1 MFWVDTAPSR
11 VYTLL
16 TNAAIFCGIITPYP
30 ALRKEQVRVKI
41 AFCSGHVTGDLKP
54 KGGETISKFKP
65 YIRQFFQRADVFL
78 LVICTVCAIFGI
90 LMVDKAVVG
99 MSAGG
104 WDMSAPSKYIAV
116 QTFSMFLGIGAFVL
130 FTIIDADILGSQWK
144 LLCVI
149 NVLLLVALIIF
160 GQDDGTGNKSWI
172 RFAGIGIQPSEVIK
186 VLYIIVAAK
195 QMTWLKEHR
204 DIDSFLS
211 IVEMAGHFV
220 IVFGMI
226 IVVSS
231 DLGSATIIMFIFL
244 TMFFV
249 LGVKLYWFALGG
261 AAVAAAVP
269 LLWNYFLKD
278 YQKKRLIAPYDP
290 SIDPDGWGIT
300 WQTTQSKLTLA
311 SGRLTGVDEGH
322 RATVFTGSGRKP
334 RYDRLYRGHHS
345 AGDHHGAHR
354 ARRSQER
361 PPLRYA
367 HLHRRGRGHGLP
379 DFHQHRHVHRHHPG
393 YRHHAPLLQLRGLV
407 NGDDVRGHGSGLRR
421 EVQAQAGTLLF
432 DLLRKETACESRLFL
447 FYRGMP
453 VE

>member
-1 MFWVDTAPSR
+1 MILVDSAPFG

-16 TNAAIFCGIITPYP
+16 TNAAATCDIIPPVP
-30 ALRKEQVRVKI
+30 ALRKEQVRDRI
-41 AFCSGHVTGDLKP
+41 DSAPASGRGFSR
-54 KGGETISKFKP
+54 KGGGIISKFKP
-65 YIRQFFQRADVFL
+65 YIRQFFQRADIFL

-116 QTFSMFLGIGAFVL
+116 QTFSMFLGIGAFVI

-144 LLCVI
+144 LLCVV

-311 SGRLTGVDEGH
+311 SGRLTGVEEGH
-322 RATVFTGSGRKP
+322 RATVFTGKHTDFIFSCVGENLGMIGCLVVIILLLIIMIHIVRIGLRSGRLFDMLICIGVAAAMAFQTFINIGMCIGITP
-334 RYDRLYRGHHS
+334 VIGITLPFFSYGGSSMVTMY
-345 AGDHHGAHR
+345 GAM
-354 ARRSQER
+354 
-361 PPLRYA
+361 
-367 HLHRRGRGHGLP
+367 
-379 DFHQHRHVHRHHPG
+379 
-393 YRHHAPLLQLRGLV
+393 GLV
-407 NGDDVRGHGSGLRR
+407 SGVKYKLKP
-421 EVQAQAGTLLF
+421 EHFSLI
-432 DLLRKETACESRLFL
+432 
-447 FYRGMP
+447 Y
-453 VE
+453 

>member
-1 MFWVDTAPSR
+1 MR
-11 VYTLL
+11 KGG
-16 TNAAIFCGIITPYP
+16 GII
-30 ALRKEQVRVKI
+30 
-41 AFCSGHVTGDLKP
+41 H
-54 KGGETISKFKP
+54 KFKA
-65 YIRQFFQRADVFL
+65 YVRDFAQRADMFL

-144 LLCVI
+144 ILCAV

-204 DIDSFLS
+204 DIDSLLS

-322 RATVFTGSGRKP
+322 RATVFTGKHTDFIFSCVGENLGMIGCIVVIILLMIIIVHIVRVGLRSGRLFDMLICIGVAAAMAFQTFINIGMCIGITP
-334 RYDRLYRGHHS
+334 VIGITLPFFSYGGSSMVTMY
-345 AGDHHGAHR
+345 GAM
-354 ARRSQER
+354 
-361 PPLRYA
+361 
-367 HLHRRGRGHGLP
+367 
-379 DFHQHRHVHRHHPG
+379 
-393 YRHHAPLLQLRGLV
+393 GLV
-407 NGDDVRGHGSGLRR
+407 SGVKYKLKP
-421 EVQAQAGTLLF
+421 EHFSLI
-432 DLLRKETACESRLFL
+432 
-447 FYRGMP
+447 Y
-453 VE
+453 